1 VPGTFIAP
9 FSVKIEQIRGGTTM
23 FELTLVDHLRLMF
36 GHVVERHQAHSRMA
50 LSRGRWS
57 RVLKAAETLLLTM
70 VFGTS
75 LSAALG
81 RGWGFAVAASGAAAA
96 ALVIYFLHITLHLE
110 SSARAH
116 GECASRLW
124 ELQERYRAVLSDLSE
139 GVIDV
144 NAARHRR
151 DALMIELHAIYR
163 DVLRVDP
170 EAYLPI
176 GSEPPAA
183 VRTYQPAA

>member
-1 VPGTFIAP
+1 VPP
-9 FSVKIEQIRGGTTM
+9 R
-23 FELTLVDHLRLMF
+23 
-36 GHVVERHQAHSRMA
+36 
-50 LSRGRWS
+50 
-57 RVLKAAETLLLTM
+57 
-70 VFGTS
+70 
-75 LSAALG
+75 
-81 RGWGFAVAASGAAAA
+81 
-96 ALVIYFLHITLHLE
+96 LHITLNLE

-176 GSEPPAA
+176 GNEPAA
-183 VRTYQPAA
+183 ARTYQPAA